1 MSEAMRLARSF
12 GQNRMTIY
20 TFSFLDRLAPG
31 AGLYL
36 RSGGMVDAEYVQLK
50 LPVLASPS

>member
-1 MSEAMRLARSF
+1 MRLARSF